1 MMEKCV
7 LEIKTGMYA
16 EPFFAEG
23 SYSDEKGI
31 RKYTWTEK
39 HPNEKIASDFELFCD
54 AKGKQV
60 TVIRGGDVTSKMV
73 FEPGN
78 RTKGSLNTMFG
89 VIEVVIETDYVNFP
103 SALNETLEFSYT
115 MDPDEGESVKNVFSI
130 KRLLQNSEG

>member
-1 MMEKCV
+1 MEKCV
-7 LEIKTGMYA
+7 LQIKTGMYA

-23 SYSDEKGI
+23 SYSEEDGI
-31 RKYTWTEK
+31 RKYSWTEK
-39 HPNEKIASDFELFCD
+39 HPNEKISSDFELFCD
-54 AKGKQV
+54 VSGKQV

-89 VIEVVIETDYVNFP
+89 VIEVVIETEFINFP

-115 MDPDEGESVKNVFSI
+115 MDPDEGEPLKNVFSI
-130 KRLLQNSEG
+130 KRLLQNANE